1 MASYQMLWSKAVELE
16 AIRRVP
22 EIEFLIEN
30 VAQIQK
36 SNFARLTFFPTIRL
50 LYIRENA
57 GSKTADVEVQGLD
70 MEFL

>member
-30 VAQIQK
+30 VDQIRK
-36 SNFARLTFFPTIRL
+36 VEFCSTHIFSNHQAVEDSRKRRF
-50 LYIRENA
+50 EN
-57 GSKTADVEVQGLD
+57 G
-70 MEFL
+70 